1 MEPDRFDDVESTIL
15 EAPEPRERNP
25 LRRRVALVM
34 TIGLL
39 ASGGLAAGADALT
52 SGGSGEAART
62 PAKVTR
68 NADGIPVMREGHPCQ
83 AGQGARRHHGSSSAP
98 RY

>member
-25 LRRRVALVM
+25 LRRRMALVM
-34 TIGLL
+34 AIGLTL
-39 ASGGLAAGADALT
+39 SGGMAAGASALT
-52 SGGSGEAART
+52 QNAEKPVA
-62 PAKVTR
+62 PAKTVKR
-68 NADGIPVMREGHPCQ
+68 GDGWMRYAPMSGSHPCHR
-83 AGQGARRHHGSSSAP
+83 GEHRRAPASSDL

>member
-25 LRRRVALVM
+25 LRRRMALVM
-34 TIGLL
+34 TLGLL
-39 ASGGLAAGADALT
+39 ATGGLSAGASALT
-52 SGGSGEAART
+52 QSGKATPTA
-62 PAKVTR
+62 PAKTTKR
-68 NADGIPVMREGHPCQ
+68 GWMGYAPMTGHHRPCHR
-83 AGQGARRHHGSSSAP
+83 GEHRRAPASSDL